1 MKPILNIMAVLAV
14 LSAVGIWLAFGANPG
29 WTKTTAPIK
38 TVDEVTGIEAIS
50 YEKRFQPGLDFLG
63 GGVIA
68 GAALAGLS
76 LVLSVT
82 KKTRNNKTQAV

>member
-1 MKPILNIMAVLAV
+1 MKSILNILAVLAV
-14 LSAVGIWLAFGANPG
+14 LSAIGIWLAFGANRG

-63 GGVIA
+63 AGVVA
-68 GAALAGLS
+68 GAALTGMS
-76 LVLSVT
+76 VVLSVT
-82 KKTRNNKTQAV
+82 KKQRNNKTQAV